1 MGLQSISTLGDRNSH
16 GGGFLQSTQSK
27 VYTNSLPVT
36 LFGDPSL
43 SDLKCSP
50 NQPVDCHPDAIEGS
64 LKVFI
69 QNRGVHRI
77 ADKRAC
83 GAVTI
88 LSFGSPVHQFKKF
101 LQDK

>member
-16 GGGFLQSTQSK
+16 GGGQLQSSQIK
-27 VYTNSLPVT
+27 VYNNSLPVT
-36 LFGDPSL
+36 LFGDQSSP
-43 SDLKCSP
+43 DLKCSP
-50 NQPVDCHPDAIEGS
+50 TQPADCNPVATEGS

-77 ADKRAC
+77 ADKRGC

-88 LSFGSPVHQFKKF
+88 PAINTSVQKVFAG
-101 LQDK
+101 